1 MSSCFLMRNTL
12 DFVSIVFA
20 GALRQSGLMRVTS
33 DWRYS
38 A

>member
-12 DFVSIVFA
+12 DFVSTVFA
-20 GALRQSGLMRVTS
+20 GASRLSILMRVTS